1 VTYHS
6 PPAVYAAQL
15 QLNTTDL
22 KRSVEFYTDVVGF
35 RVLWQDENNAELTA
49 DGKGAILSLFQP
61 THVIPKPGKT
71 TGLYHFALRLPQ
83 RSDLAN
89 FAVHLVQDRIRFGA
103 ADHLVSEAIYF
114 EDPDGNGIEVYV
126 DTDPAAWKW
135 DSQSVSMDTL
145 PLDFDDLLRSKGSVD
160 QPWTGLPED
169 TILGHIHL
177 HVSSLREAERFYT
190 AGLGFEVVMRFRDS
204 ALFLSTAKYHHHIAV
219 NIWNGPNA
227 PRPPKNSA
235 GLDYYRVVVPK
246 QEMLEKI
253 LTNLAAIGTKINNK
267 DSAITVED
275 PAGNSVQLIIE
286 TAQ

>member
-1 VTYHS
+1 MTYHS

-219 NIWNGPNA
+219 NTWNGVGA
-227 PRPPKNSA
+227 PRPPKHSA
-235 GLDYYRVVVPK
+235 GLDFFTLAIPSEDRL
-246 QEMLEKI
+246 QEVTASLER
-253 LTNLAAIGTKINNK
+253 IGASVKE
-267 DSAITVED
+267 SPSGFAVED
-275 PAGNSVQLIIE
+275 PAGNTIVLAVIGS
-286 TAQ
+286 